1 MRPADGDL
9 RSPSASFPGGDLRSP
24 PGSHGRDLRSPPGS
38 FRSASTAPTRETP

>member
-24 PGSHGRDLRSPPGS
+24 PGS